1 MNYKNVKF
9 YFSANKD
16 LTNTRVFVYGKS
28 QVKVTDQ
35 TEDEDAEGCNV
46 YLSHEGQGHIHI
58 ISVSLSCAEA
68 WLIQK
73 GVF

>member
-16 LTNTRVFVYGKS
+16 LTNTLVFVYGKS
-28 QVKVTDQ
+28 QVK

-58 ISVSLSCAEA
+58 ISVSHSCAEA
-68 WLIQK
+68 WLI
-73 GVF
+73 